1 MLHEGYMDTST
12 AKVGDLVRGDYI
24 MEIVNCLPPASDSY
38 ACTQLGEP
46 YGHCADEN
54 GKWRPTFLTWHL
66 SERNGNAWSH
76 ETLWK
81 FDGVCFRGE
90 NENKRK
96 EFEL

>member
-24 MEIVNCLPPASDSY
+24 MEIVNCLPPVSDSY

-54 GKWRPTFLTWHL
+54 GRWRPTFLTWHL
-66 SERNGNAWSH
+66 SERNGNEWSH
-76 ETLWK
+76 DSLWV
-81 FDGVCFRGE
+81 FDGACFPNSNTNRW
-90 NENKRK
+90 K
-96 EFEL
+96 EF